1 MEVKWQAFYRDIYQW
16 PGYRQMVSHSH
27 SVHPGLEGTV
37 IMFDINGRK
46 VLTRQIAGNRIDIST
61 IKPGYYSIR
70 INAGNGIEIRKFLK
84 QWLFVARLKSYDMQ
98 RDFLDEN
105 TIISFTQIRR
115 FLRKLLDCRTIWVIL
130 GLGPLPGLQRCRS
143 RQVHCQRQS
152 WIFRPMRPGGN
163 PVKKST
169 TANTDQK

>member
-1 MEVKWQAFYRDIYQW
+1 
-16 PGYRQMVSHSH
+16 MVSHSH

-84 QWLFVARLKSYDMQ
+84 Q
-98 RDFLDEN
+98 
-105 TIISFTQIRR
+105 
-115 FLRKLLDCRTIWVIL
+115 
-130 GLGPLPGLQRCRS
+130 
-143 RQVHCQRQS
+143 
-152 WIFRPMRPGGN
+152 
-163 PVKKST
+163 
-169 TANTDQK
+169 